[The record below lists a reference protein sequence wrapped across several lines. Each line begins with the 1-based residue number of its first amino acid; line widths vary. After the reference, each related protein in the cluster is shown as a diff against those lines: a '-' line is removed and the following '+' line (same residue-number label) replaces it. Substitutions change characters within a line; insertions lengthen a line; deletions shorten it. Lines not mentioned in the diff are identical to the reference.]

1 MRVRPSPSSEG
12 IPTHGSPSAY
22 RSFVSWN
29 TPQDLPRS
37 RCWWR
42 CQPFSDRG
50 WGVATTSGWLTSK
63 LVPHRLALGSQPP
76 SIRPIHPPLQQTKL
90 GLQPRKSKTTAGF
103 ETKLLHK
110 QKTYRCV
117 CGGIAAIIAIQFHLK
132 HNSPFDTTWNSHRKC
147 LASKAGKGEGSSLS
161 RFAGQTLTQWKWHHI
176 IILIIIIITAINRGT
191 HCIWPR

>member
-90 GLQPRKSKTTAGF
+90 GLQPRKSKQQRALKQNCCTNKKHIVVYVVA
-103 ETKLLHK
+103 LL
-110 QKTYRCV
+110 QSL
-117 CGGIAAIIAIQFHLK
+117 QF
-132 HNSPFDTTWNSHRKC
+132 NSTWNTIHHSIPHEILTESAWHQRQV
-147 LASKAGKGEGSSLS
+147 KAKDP
-161 RFAGQTLTQWKWHHI
+161 A
-176 IILIIIIITAINRGT
+176 
-191 HCIWPR
+191 